1 MRKLSTR
8 ERVLL
13 LLLAVIAIV
22 SGYILLFYL
31 PTTQRIESLNAQ
43 ITQSQELVAQ
53 LDAKLASQQQM
64 ENKLEQLSA
73 QDAQVPYM
81 PTYDNIQAVMT
92 ELHTILAG
100 CQEYSLS
107 FQSEQGEDHVFYRR
121 VSIPFTCSSYEQAQE
136 ILQKLH
142 DSTLRG
148 LLEDVQISQQED
160 GTVKASATIIFF
172 EYQTAEPAE
181 EIQ

>member
-81 PTYDNIQAVMT
+81 PAYDNIQAVMT
-92 ELHTILAG
+92 ELHAILAG

-148 LLEDVQISQQED
+148 LLENVQISLQED

>member
-22 SGYILLFYL
+22 SGYIMLFYL

-81 PTYDNIQAVMT
+81 PAYDNIQAVMT
-92 ELHTILAG
+92 ELHAILAG

-121 VSIPFTCSSYEQAQE
+121 VSIPFICSSYEQAQE

-148 LLEDVQISQQED
+148 LLENVQISLQED

>member
-53 LDAKLASQQQM
+53 LDAKLAGQQQM
-64 ENKLEQLSA
+64 ENKLEQFSA

>member
-160 GTVKASATIIFF
+160 GTVKASATITFF

>member
-81 PTYDNIQAVMT
+81 PAYDNIQAVMT

-148 LLEDVQISQQED
+148 LLEDVQISLQED

>member
-92 ELHTILAG
+92 ELYAILAG

-148 LLEDVQISQQED
+148 LLEDVQISLQED

-172 EYQTAEPAE
+172 EYQTAEPTE

>member
-64 ENKLEQLSA
+64 ENKLEQFSA

-81 PTYDNIQAVMT
+81 PAYDNIQAVMT

-160 GTVKASATIIFF
+160 GPVKASATIIFF

>member
-92 ELHTILAG
+92 ELHAILAG